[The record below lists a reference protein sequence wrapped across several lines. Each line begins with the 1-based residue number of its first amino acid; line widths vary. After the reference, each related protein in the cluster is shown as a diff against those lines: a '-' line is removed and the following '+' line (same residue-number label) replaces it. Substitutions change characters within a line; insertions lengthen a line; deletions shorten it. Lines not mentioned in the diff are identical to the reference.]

1 LRVLIATPHV
11 FAGGAEKA
19 ALNLAY
25 HLNSMGC
32 DVSIATLSLDLSR
45 LPQYLHGLNYI
56 LPVKPLDPP
65 SLDGTMSVLG
75 CMLRELYALVALI
88 KDCDDG
94 FEVINPCNLPSY
106 WAAVLSM
113 PRTPI
118 VWTSSEVL
126 GPVNQTRDLY
136 ERSGSFRFALK
147 VAAEL
152 DRYLVRWGIDAIVT
166 CSELNRRL
174 IMERYGRDAAV
185 IPTGV
190 DYEFF
195 SQDVPDAKQRL
206 GLEDSYLLLHV
217 GSLVKRKN
225 QLVSIRALKILKK
238 LMDDIK
244 LILVGT
250 GPWEE
255 ILKDKVRRLGLG
267 EDVLFMGSVTE
278 EELRLLYH
286 ASDINLF
293 PVKDQTWGL
302 VPFEALATGK
312 PSIVSEECGSARV
325 MGKERI
331 GLMINPRA
339 EDLAEAVIFA
349 LKHPEYMEDI
359 VKRGQRYVQ
368 ENLTWEKYAREMYGV
383 FRDMFGVKYA
393 DFRIR

>member
-1 LRVLIATPHV
+1 
-11 FAGGAEKA
+11 
-19 ALNLAY
+19 
-25 HLNSMGC
+25 
-32 DVSIATLSLDLSR
+32 
-45 LPQYLHGLNYI
+45 
-56 LPVKPLDPP
+56 
-65 SLDGTMSVLG
+65 
-75 CMLRELYALVALI
+75 
-88 KDCDDG
+88 
-94 FEVINPCNLPSY
+94 
-106 WAAVLSM
+106 
-113 PRTPI
+113 
-118 VWTSSEVL
+118 
-126 GPVNQTRDLY
+126 
-136 ERSGSFRFALK
+136 
-147 VAAEL
+147 
-152 DRYLVRWGIDAIVT
+152 VT

-302 VPFEALATGK
+302 VPFEALAAGK